1 MQDVQGAS
9 SRLPAPQ
16 PIRCTSAPYRTLAPC
31 AGGCGQC
38 VWAFATGACVA
49 CRGSAPS
56 HTLAPAHAL
65 SPRLLDNKSQRSVPL
80 QSAGA
85 GHQLLLAVRLQGC
98 LRWRPEHRVRYDLR
112 QPRGCQEVRAQ
123 VPPHAGAPRRH
134 HSCRGA
140 RRLVAPRWREGRA
153 LLLRLG
159 DWSRP
164 GSRRAAASPSPLVLR
179 SLVWARPRPRPASS
193 ARRGRTVPRRRAP
206 PPAPRH
212 ACNALLAQPP
222 HAGMPGSRRLAHR
235 APSILSGAWSQEG
248 QDAGRCVGSCWW
260 IAHGDGTSTKI
271 SYVYAFMPQRI
282 GLALYTVNQKPK
294 RIHEKRE
301 PERQSFCL
309 EIIVDQSD
317 PVSGLR
323 AGLGSYRP
331 RKRG

>member
-1 MQDVQGAS
+1 M
-9 SRLPAPQ
+9 
-16 PIRCTSAPYRTLAPC
+16 
-31 AGGCGQC
+31 
-38 VWAFATGACVA
+38 
-49 CRGSAPS
+49 
-56 HTLAPAHAL
+56 
-65 SPRLLDNKSQRSVPL
+65 
-80 QSAGA
+80 
-85 GHQLLLAVRLQGC
+85 
-98 LRWRPEHRVRYDLR
+98 
-112 QPRGCQEVRAQ
+112 
-123 VPPHAGAPRRH
+123 
-134 HSCRGA
+134 
-140 RRLVAPRWREGRA
+140 APRWREGRA

-159 DWSRP
+159 DRSRP